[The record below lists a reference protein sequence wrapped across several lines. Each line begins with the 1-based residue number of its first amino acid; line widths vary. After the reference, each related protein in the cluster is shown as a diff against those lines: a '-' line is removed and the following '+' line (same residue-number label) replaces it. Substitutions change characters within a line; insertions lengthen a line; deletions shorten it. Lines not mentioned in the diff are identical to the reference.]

1 MKKYLPHILVIV
13 GFILVAF
20 FFCYP
25 QISGK
30 QFVAGDQEQWKGM
43 SEEGRAYHEKTGEQ
57 VFWSNSMFGGMPTFT
72 YYVAKS
78 NNLVLYIQNTLFD
91 GFIKTPASFL
101 MLAMICFYILGC
113 VQKWD
118 RWVSIAGSV
127 IYAFSTYNIILI
139 IAGHNTKM
147 YTIAYLPAMIGGLLL
162 LYRSRYWTGVP
173 LLAIALA
180 FMIANAHYQVLY
192 YVAIMILCIVI
203 AFLVIAIK
211 QKKLKEYFIS
221 SAIALVIAAVAL
233 GPSLQFFMAT
243 LEFNKTT
250 MRGGES
256 ELTLN
261 HDKEKK
267 EGGLDKEY
275 AFRWSNGIGETFSLM
290 IPLLYGGASSENIG
304 ADSHTGE
311 ALANFGVPQEYID
324 QITAQAPLYW
334 GPQPFLLGPVYFG
347 AVVCFLF
354 VLGTMVVRS
363 PHKWWIIGVSA
374 LAIVMSWG
382 KNFAGFNYFL
392 FDTLPALNKFRIP
405 SMILVLP
412 QFLFPFLGLWALNDI
427 VKEKISNEELWR
439 KTKIAVIIT
448 AGLCLLLGIG
458 GNMFFSYK
466 SELSDASTAQRYS
479 QMLNNKDAGV
489 QIVKAVQEDRAA
501 IATKSALTSAVYI
514 ILAGAVIWGF
524 SRRKIK
530 PQMLV
535 AGISLLAVI
544 DLVSVAGRYLNEERY
559 QEEDASEMALQP
571 RPVDQQILQDS
582 DPYYRV
588 LDITKDVFND
598 GAQAYF
604 HKVIGGHSPAKM
616 EIYQDLIDVHMN
628 GKFNM
633 QVLNMLNTKYVIF
646 PGGKN
651 GEPAAMPNPE
661 ALGNAWFVNEVKWA
675 TTADEE
681 ILGMKA
687 NYLGDTTQ
695 VPNAFNPKTTAIMRN
710 KYQSDMNGYSFGKD
724 SAAAIKLNK
733 YGLDELSFASNNS
746 QNGVAVF
753 SDIYYPYG
761 WHAYVDGKETP
772 IMKANYVL
780 RAIKV
785 PAGSHKIEFK
795 FVPNSFLVAD
805 KIAAGCSAL
814 LILILI
820 GSVVKNV
827 RKPEQ
832 TETEADIDNA

>member
-13 GFILVAF
+13 GFALLAL

-25 QISGK
+25 QLEGK
-30 QFVAGDQEQWKGM
+30 QLVAGDQEQWRGM

-72 YYVAKS
+72 YYVAES
-78 NNLVLYIQNTLFD
+78 NNLFFYTQDHILEGIIN
-91 GFIKTPASFL
+91 TPASFL
-101 MLAMICFYILGC
+101 LVAMICFYILGC

-118 RWVSIAGSV
+118 RWVSIAGAV
-127 IYAFSTYNIILI
+127 MYAFSTYNIILI

-147 YTIAYLPAMIGGLLL
+147 YTLAYLPAMIGGLLL
-162 LYRSRYWTGVP
+162 VYRSRLWVGTP
-173 LLAIALA
+173 LLAISLA
-180 FMIANAHYQVLY
+180 FMISNGHYQVLY
-192 YVAIMILCIVI
+192 YVAIMIACIVI
-203 AFLVIAIK
+203 SFLIIAIK
-211 QKKLKEYFIS
+211 QQKLKQFFLS
-221 SAIALVIAAVAL
+221 SVIALAAAAVAL
-233 GPSLQFFMAT
+233 GPTMAQFLST
-243 LEFNKTT
+243 IEYNKTS
-250 MRGGES
+250 MRGGKS
-256 ELTLN
+256 ELTFN
-261 HDKEKK
+261 HDKEKN

-290 IPLLYGGASSENIG
+290 IPLLYGGASGESIG
-304 ADSHTGE
+304 VDSHTGE
-311 ALANFGVPQEYID
+311 ALANFGVPEQYIE

-363 PHKWWIIGVSA
+363 PHKWWVVAVSV

-392 FDTLPALNKFRIP
+392 FDTLPGLNKFRIP

-427 VKEKISNEELWR
+427 VKEKITREELWR

-448 AGLCLLLGIG
+448 AGLCLLIGIAG
-458 GNMFFSYK
+458 SMFFSYR
-466 SELSDASTAQRYS
+466 SELADASTAQRYS
-479 QMLNNKDAGV
+479 QMLNNQEAGV
-489 QIVKAVQEDRAA
+489 QIVKAIQQDRAA
-501 IATKSALTSAVYI
+501 IATKSALTSAIYI

-524 SRRKIK
+524 ARRKIK

-535 AGISLLAVI
+535 AGVGLLAAI
-544 DLVSVAGRYLNEERY
+544 DLISVASRYLDEDRY
-559 QEEDASEMALQP
+559 QEDASEMAFQP
-571 RPVDQQILQDS
+571 RPVDQQIMQDP

-588 LDITKDVFND
+588 LDVTKDVFND
-598 GAQAYF
+598 GQQAYF

-646 PGGKN
+646 GGGKN
-651 GEPAAMPNPE
+651 GEPVAMPNPE

-675 TTADEE
+675 NTADEE
-681 ILGMKA
+681 ILAMKA

-695 VPNAFNPKTTAIMRN
+695 VPGAFNPKTTAIMRSTYKN
-710 KYQSDMNGYSFGKD
+710 ELNGYSYGKD
-724 SAAAIKLNK
+724 SAATVKLSK
-733 YGLDELSFASNNS
+733 YGLNHISFTSNNS

-753 SDIYYPYG
+753 SDIYYPYD

-785 PAGSHKIEFK
+785 PAGQHNIEFK
-795 FVPNSFLVAD
+795 FTPKSYIVGD
-805 KIAAGCSAL
+805 KIAAACSTL
-814 LILILI
+814 LVLLLI
-820 GSVVKNV
+820 GSIVKNV

-832 TETEADIDNA
+832 EETSADIDNA